1 MPEKGQTPPTA
12 RPHPPSLAAASSSSA
27 SSQAVGASFFQD
39 RLRLRVSGAL
49 PAANARYMANSPSCG
64 VAALHV
70 LTAQP
75 LARLTR
81 RLETPMAHPVLVF
94 ACQDS
99 TVRCWPGGSGSFSQ
113 NTEKV
118 SLFSIVDPLE
128 SRRHPHIGGFAVG
141 SAVVCGRPAGPNA
154 ARSVAACM
162 TLLGCRQCSAMQC
175 QGAWPAVASWD
186 DARTFASRLQHHQV
200 TFLARSSAV

>member
-1 MPEKGQTPPTA
+1 
-12 RPHPPSLAAASSSSA
+12 
-27 SSQAVGASFFQD
+27 
-39 RLRLRVSGAL
+39 
-49 PAANARYMANSPSCG
+49 MANSPRCG

-70 LTAQP
+70 LTAHP
-75 LARLTR
+75 LARLTLC
-81 RLETPMAHPVLVF
+81 LETPMAHPVLVF